1 MKQTVRTFVA
11 VEIDE
16 AVRQAAGKL
25 VDELRTASADVGWVA
40 PHNMHLTVKFLGDVA
55 TEKIPQAGDAVAQAV
70 GGLEPFDLEVRG
82 VGAFP
87 NAARPRTLWVGSGN
101 GEAQLALLAQR
112 VEAALVALGFA
123 REDRPFH
130 GHLTLGRVR
139 RPSQALA
146 ALTPMLKQRADLT
159 LGQTA
164 VREVVVFSSQLQRG
178 GAVYEAL
185 HRASLKKGTGSAAE
199 PSQGS

>member
-1 MKQTVRTFVA
+1 MKPTIRTFVA

-16 AVRQAAGKL
+16 AVRGAAAK
-25 VDELRTASADVGWVA
+25 VADELRAASADVGWVA

-55 TEKIPQAGDAVAQAV
+55 AEKIPQVCDTVAQTVA
-70 GGLEPFDLEVRG
+70 GMERFDLEIRG

-87 NAARPRTLWVGSGN
+87 NAARPRTIWIGTGN
-101 GEAQLALLAQR
+101 GEAQLTLLAER
-112 VEAALVALGFA
+112 LEKALTELGFA

-139 RPSQALA
+139 RPSRALA
-146 ALTPMLKQRADLT
+146 ALTPMLKQRADLA

-164 VREVVVFSSQLQRG
+164 VHEVVVVSSQLERG
-178 GAVYEAL
+178 GPIYEAL
-185 HRASLKKGTGSAAE
+185 CRASLAGR
-199 PSQGS
+199 